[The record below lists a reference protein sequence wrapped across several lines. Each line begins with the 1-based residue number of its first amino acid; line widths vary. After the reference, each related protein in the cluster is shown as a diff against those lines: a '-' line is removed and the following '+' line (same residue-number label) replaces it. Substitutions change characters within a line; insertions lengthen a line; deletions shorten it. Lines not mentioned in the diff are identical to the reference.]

1 MSFKI
6 VAQYYKEI
14 SFEIPDAK
22 TALLLDKDIVNYK
35 FVCDISSKTIKE
47 KIIEI
52 SVNLKLSPIKNEK
65 DRIIYVSVNLASL
78 IQIEEKLEKEALEKI
93 ILIKVPTEVYP
104 NLRKMV
110 ILLFEK
116 SGYKKININDTIDFQ
131 KLYDK
136 KKN

>member
-93 ILIKVPTEVYP
+93 ILVKVPTEVYP

>member
-65 DRIIYVSVNLASL
+65 DRISKFY
-78 IQIEEKLEKEALEKI
+78 K
-93 ILIKVPTEVYP
+93 P
-104 NLRKMV
+104 
-110 ILLFEK
+110 LLFSGSNDICKMEVKCRNIRNWYQGIKK
-116 SGYKKININDTIDFQ
+116 SRKIECWFRTW
-131 KLYDK
+131 

>member
-116 SGYKKININDTIDFQ
+116 SGYKKININDTIDLQ